1 MNYYPSDRV
10 IDRNSLMVNT
20 ANNIQYITNKYFFKI
35 QSFAPTVTLIGFTR
49 EKISD
54 ETGANTS
61 VVTFSVDNPVD
72 NWKALATTESQT
84 PSSTVG
90 ELVGSGTALSAFTP
104 VNFDVDYNELTSG
117 DRVYTITIYVQ
128 VEGVWY

>member
-1 MNYYPSDRV
+1 
-10 IDRNSLMVNT
+10 MVNT

-61 VVTFSVDNPVD
+61 VVTFSVGNPVD
-72 NWKALATTESQT
+72 NWKALATTEVQT
-84 PSSTVG
+84 PSPTVG
-90 ELVGSGTALSAFTP
+90 ELVGSGATLSAFTP
-104 VNFDVDYNELTSG
+104 LNFNVDYNELTSG

>member
-1 MNYYPSDRV
+1 
-10 IDRNSLMVNT
+10 MVNT
-20 ANNIQYITNKYFFKI
+20 ASNIQYITNKHFFKI
-35 QSFAPTVTLIGFTR
+35 QTFAPIVTLIGFTR

-54 ETGANTS
+54 ETGMNTS
-61 VVTFSVDNPVD
+61 VVTFSVDNPVN
-72 NWKALATTESQT
+72 NWKALATTEVQT

-90 ELVGSGTALSAFTP
+90 ELVGSGATLSAFTP
-104 VNFDVDYNELTSG
+104 VNFNVDYNELASG